1 MQISRNDL
9 ADQLANKLTEVVDTQ
24 VIEDFFYSWNEE
36 YYRKTAEDTELRV
49 TAVDL
54 GIIDETDTLEITD

>member
-1 MQISRNDL
+1 MKISRNDL
-9 ADQLANKLTEVVDTQ
+9 ADLLANKLTESVDLD
-24 VIEDFFYSWNEE
+24 VLEDFFYSWNEE

-54 GIIDETDTLEITD
+54 GIIDESDTLEIID

>member
-9 ADQLANKLTEVVDTQ
+9 ADQLAHRLTDAVDMDTL
-24 VIEDFFYSWNEE
+24 ESFFYEYHEE

-54 GIIDETDTLEITD
+54 GIIDETDTLEIID